1 MIWTVL
7 TLFSVLSPGACF
19 SSLCPN
25 CTGLPLRD
33 LPGLSMLHPA
43 TGPLNMLLSWLGM
56 HLLHFVWSAHT
67 YHSHPNLFFFKKDIY
82 DFLDLSV
89 LRSLHCPIPLCVS
102 LLCLSHG
109 CVAGE
114 GGSSQLAR
122 TVAGWKVLSSGWGG
136 KLLLFLCVLTRCL
149 WEGIPSALG
158 STRLLLLLMI
168 QPHFVLTV
176 PWLCSILFQLDAYS
190 AG

>member
-7 TLFSVLSPGACF
+7 TLFSVLSPCTCF

-56 HLLHFVWSAHT
+56 HLLHFVWSAYT

-82 DFLDLSV
+82 DFLDLSA

-136 KLLLFLCVLTRCL
+136 QDFAFPLCPHTLSLGRNSLSFRKHQAAAFTYDSTPFCTYCSLTMFYTFPTWC
-149 WEGIPSALG
+149 
-158 STRLLLLLMI
+158 
-168 QPHFVLTV
+168 
-176 PWLCSILFQLDAYS
+176 
-190 AG
+190 